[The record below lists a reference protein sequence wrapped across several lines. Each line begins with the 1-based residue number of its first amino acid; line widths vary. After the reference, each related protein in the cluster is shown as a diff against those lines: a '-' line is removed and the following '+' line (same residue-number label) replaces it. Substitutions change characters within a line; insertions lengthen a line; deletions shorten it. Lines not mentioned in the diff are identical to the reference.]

1 MNVQSLKTSDGVRNV
16 VAACLLGVVTSTAF
30 TQQSLAQQS
39 AAQPL
44 IFADP
49 LKQINWISG
58 PQKISIGDFADV
70 NIPGGYRFTDAHGA
84 RVILENANTPVPND
98 LIGVLAD
105 STGTWWSV
113 LEYDKNGYVKSAD
126 MAQIDSATVLKTVQK
141 QLQNQGNGRG
151 VTSLTWQS
159 QPAFDAQAD
168 SLTWSLQVQAG
179 SSKSL
184 NEGVALLGRHGVLE
198 VTSVRSYPLAEAPD
212 LDQIVSENISFKDG
226 DRYSNYQKGD
236 KVGEIGLAGLIA
248 GNNGDNRATA
258 GTATWVNWIYS
269 GLGVCAGFGG
279 VMVLISRRKK
289 HSRRSVRPAVSAVS
303 VPPVAQAPAAV
314 QTVQAAP
321 AVPVAAK
328 IEVPVPLTNV
338 KLNGHSKTNG
348 VAAERNRKSFNRNR
362 RKRVFNYPKFY
373 THVMKELSFHSYEA
387 SPLMTNGKSRNGNG
401 NGYANGHSNGH
412 TNGTNGH
419 TNGTNGANG
428 SNGHETNGSSKSG
441 IEELIATQ
449 KALIQEQKCLL
460 EQQTRLI
467 EEKRWL
473 IEEQTAFLKGQ
484 TGLMNE
490 QQFPLKFD

>member
-1 MNVQSLKTSDGVRNV
+1 MD
-16 VAACLLGVVTSTAF
+16 
-30 TQQSLAQQS
+30 S
-39 AAQPL
+39 AA
-44 IFADP
+44 
-49 LKQINWISG
+49 
-58 PQKISIGDFADV
+58 
-70 NIPGGYRFTDAHGA
+70 
-84 RVILENANTPVPND
+84 
-98 LIGVLAD
+98 
-105 STGTWWSV
+105 
-113 LEYDKNGYVKSAD
+113 
-126 MAQIDSATVLKTVQK
+126 VLKAVQK

-151 VTSLTWQS
+151 ITSLTWQS

-168 SLTWSLQVQAG
+168 SVTWSLQVQAG

-184 NEGVALLGRHGVLE
+184 NEGVALLGRYGVME
-198 VTSVRSYPLAEAPD
+198 VTAVRSYPLAAAPD
-212 LDQIVSENISFKDG
+212 LNQIVSENISFKDG
-226 DRYSNYQKGD
+226 DRYSNYQNGD

-248 GNNGDNRATA
+248 GNNDNHATA
-258 GTATWVNWIYS
+258 GTAVWVYWVYS
-269 GLGVCAGFGG
+269 GLGVCAAFGG
-279 VMVLISRRKK
+279 IMVLVSRRKK
-289 HSRRSVRPAVSAVS
+289 HSHRAVRPAVSA
-303 VPPVAQAPAAV
+303 PAVAQPVAAV
-314 QTVQAAP
+314 QTA
-321 AVPVAAK
+321 PVASKA
-328 IEVPVPLTNV
+328 EVPVPLTNLN
-338 KLNGHSKTNG
+338 LNGHSKTNG
-348 VAAERNRKSFNRNR
+348 ANGATSERNGKQFHRNR

-401 NGYANGHSNGH
+401 HANGHSNGH

-419 TNGTNGANG
+419 ANGTNGANG

-490 QQFPLKFD
+490 QQFPLKFE